1 MSILENLLAKPG
13 QDRSAYAPFWPEES
27 IVKSIKPIKQ
37 STSTLTSTS
46 WNLGFFKLE
55 DFHFLADEVSA
66 LAAKSI
72 ESNIF
77 LEPEFL
83 QSGIQRIEDKG
94 VMLVCL
100 WEGNPGAQVLRF
112 FMPVVATK
120 SGIPRYRIMRS
131 FTHHFAPLG
140 TPLIHRDNA
149 PEIAEN
155 LLRLLGDPELS
166 IPAVIAFEQQRL
178 DGPGIQILIQAAEA
192 LGLQHNTVL
201 SYQRANL
208 QAIDTGNM
216 DPQTF
221 IRRSLGKKRLKE
233 YARLLR
239 RLGET
244 GETGEIT
251 FDIARTENSILD
263 AIEGFLTLEAGGW
276 KGRSGTALYSLKQI
290 AAFSRQAVSALAKA
304 NHCEIH
310 SMKSG
315 DKIIASLI
323 CFKTKGEYFTWKIA
337 FDEDYNSY
345 SPGVQIM
352 LKATE
357 YWLGKKAFVC
367 ADSLASA
374 NHSMIDHLWRDRL
387 DLGTLLIEIGESKTG
402 RFTKTGEALER
413 YENTRNLAKS
423 IIARIKLIF

>member
-1 MSILENLLAKPG
+1 MSILEKLLTKPG
-13 QDRSAYAPFWPEES
+13 QDRSAYAPFWPKEDT
-27 IVKSIKPIKQ
+27 IKSIEPIKQ
-37 STSTLTSTS
+37 STSALTSTCWS
-46 WNLGFFKLE
+46 LDFIKLE
-55 DFHFLADEVSA
+55 DYHFLADEIST
-66 LAAKSI
+66 LAAKSV
-72 ESNIF
+72 ESNLF
-77 LEPEFL
+77 FEPEFL
-83 QSGIQRIEDKG
+83 QAGIQRIEDKG
-94 VMLVCL
+94 VMLACL
-100 WEGNPGAQVLRF
+100 WEGNPGSRILRF
-112 FMPVVATK
+112 LMPAISTK
-120 SGIPRYRIMRS
+120 AGLPRYRILRS

-149 PEIAEN
+149 AETAEN
-155 LLRLLGDPELS
+155 LLRLLGDPVLE
-166 IPAVIAFEQQRL
+166 IPAVIAFDQQRL
-178 DGPGIQILIQAAEA
+178 GGPSIQILKQAAEA
-192 LGLQHNTVL
+192 LGQQHNTVL

-208 QAIDTGNM
+208 QAIDTSSM

-221 IRRSLGKKRLKE
+221 IRQSLGKKRLKE

-239 RLGET
+239 RL

-304 NHCEIH
+304 NQCEIH
-310 SMKSG
+310 SMKVG

-323 CFKTKGEYFTWKIA
+323 CFKIKGEYFTWKIA
-337 FDEDYNSY
+337 FDENYNSY

-352 LKATE
+352 LKASE
-357 YWLGKKAFVC
+357 HWLGKKGFVS

-374 NHSMIDHLWRDRL
+374 NHSMIDHLWRERL
-387 DLGTLLIEIGESKTG
+387 DLGTLLIETGKSKPD
-402 RFTKTGEALER
+402 RVTKISEALAR

-423 IIARIKLIF
+423 VIARMKRIF

>member
-1 MSILENLLAKPG
+1 
-13 QDRSAYAPFWPEES
+13 
-27 IVKSIKPIKQ
+27 
-37 STSTLTSTS
+37 
-46 WNLGFFKLE
+46 
-55 DFHFLADEVSA
+55 
-66 LAAKSI
+66 
-72 ESNIF
+72 
-77 LEPEFL
+77 
-83 QSGIQRIEDKG
+83 
-94 VMLVCL
+94 MLVCL

-120 SGIPRYRIMRS
+120 AGFPRYRIMRS

-178 DGPGIQILIQAAEA
+178 DGPSIQLLIQAAEA
-192 LGLQHNTVL
+192 LGLHHNTVL

-208 QAIDTGNM
+208 SAIDTSSI

-221 IRRSLGKKRLKE
+221 IRQSLGKKRLKE

-244 GETGEIT
+244 SEIT
-251 FDIARTENSILD
+251 FDIAQTENSILD

-290 AAFSRQAVSALAKA
+290 AAFSRQAVSALAKT
-304 NHCEIH
+304 NQCEIH
-310 SMKSG
+310 SMKIG
-315 DKIIASLI
+315 NKIIASLI

-337 FDEDYNSY
+337 FDESYNSY

-352 LKATE
+352 LKASE
-357 YWLGKKAFVC
+357 HWLGKKSFVS

-374 NHSMIDHLWRDRL
+374 NHSMIDHLWRERL
-387 DLGTLLIEIGESKTG
+387 NLGTLLIETGNSKPG
-402 RFTKTGEALER
+402 RITKISDALAR
-413 YENTRNLAKS
+413 HKNVRNLAKS
-423 IIARIKLIF
+423 IVARIRRIY

>member
-13 QDRSAYAPFWPEES
+13 QDRSAYAPFWPNENKPEP
-27 IVKSIKPIKQ
+27 IKPIMQ

-46 WNLGFFKLE
+46 WNLDFFKLK
-55 DFHFLADEVSA
+55 DIHFLADEISV
-66 LAAKSI
+66 LATKSV

-77 LEPEFL
+77 FEPEFL
-83 QSGIQRIEDKG
+83 QSGIQRIDDKG
-94 VMLVCL
+94 VMLICL
-100 WEGNPGAQVLRF
+100 WEGNPGGQALRF

-120 SGIPRYRIMRS
+120 AGLPRYQILRS
-131 FTHHFAPLG
+131 FTNHFAPLG

-155 LLRLLGDPELS
+155 LLRLLGDPELG
-166 IPAVIAFEQQRL
+166 IPSTIAFDQQRL
-178 DGPGIQILIQAAEA
+178 SGPTIQLLTQAADSM
-192 LGLQHNTVL
+192 GLHHNTIL

-208 QAIDTGNM
+208 QAIDTSSI

-221 IRRSLGKKRLKE
+221 IRQSLGKKRLKE

-239 RLGET
+239 RLDET
-244 GETGEIT
+244 GKIT
-251 FDIARTENSILD
+251 FEIARTENSILD
-263 AIEGFLTLEAGGW
+263 AIEGFLTLEACGW

-290 AAFSRQAVSALAKA
+290 VAFSRQAVSALAK
-304 NHCEIH
+304 NNQCEIH

-315 DKIIASLI
+315 NKIIASLI
-323 CFKTKGEYFTWKIA
+323 CFKTKGEYFTWKTA

-352 LKATE
+352 LKASE
-357 YWLGKKAFVC
+357 YWLAKKSFVS

-374 NHSMIDHLWRDRL
+374 NHSMIDHLWRERL
-387 DLGTLLIEIGESKTG
+387 DLGTLLIKTGKSKAG
-402 RFTKTGEALER
+402 RFTKTSDALER

-423 IIARIKLIF
+423 LITRIKHIF

>member
-1 MSILENLLAKPG
+1 MSILEKLLTKPG
-13 QDRSAYAPFWPEES
+13 QDRSTYAPFWPEETK
-27 IVKSIKPIKQ
+27 IKSIEPIKK
-37 STSTLTSTS
+37 STSTLTSTC
-46 WNLGFFKLE
+46 WNLSFFKLE
-55 DFHFLADEVSA
+55 DFHFLADEISV

-77 LEPEFL
+77 FESEFL

-94 VMLVCL
+94 VMLACL
-100 WEGNPGAQVLRF
+100 WEGNSRAQVLRF
-112 FMPVVATK
+112 FTPVVATK
-120 SGIPRYRIMRS
+120 SGLPSSRIVRS

-140 TPLIHRDNA
+140 TPLIHRDNT

-155 LLRLLGDPELS
+155 LLRLLGDPELG
-166 IPAVIAFEQQRL
+166 IPSTIAFDQQRL
-178 DGPGIQILIQAAEA
+178 NGPTVQVLMQAANA
-192 LGLQHNTVL
+192 LGLHHNTVL

-208 QAIDTGNM
+208 QALDTSSI

-221 IRRSLGKKRLKE
+221 IRQSLGKKRLKE

-244 GETGEIT
+244 GEIT
-251 FDIARTENSILD
+251 FDIARTEDSVLD
-263 AIEGFLTLEAGGW
+263 AIEGFLTLEACGW

-290 AAFSRQAVSALAKA
+290 AAFSRQAVSALSKA

-315 DKIIASLI
+315 NKIIASLI

-352 LKATE
+352 LKASE
-357 YWLGKKAFVC
+357 HWLGKKDFVS

-374 NHSMIDHLWRDRL
+374 NHSMIDHLWRERL
-387 DLGTLLIEIGESKTG
+387 EIGTLLIETGKSKAG
-402 RFTKTGEALER
+402 QFKKVGGALER
-413 YENTRNLAKS
+413 YENARNLVKS
-423 IIARIKLIF
+423 IIARIRHIY

>member
-1 MSILENLLAKPG
+1 MSILENLLTKPG
-13 QDRSAYAPFWPEES
+13 QDRSAYAPFWPEEN
-27 IVKSIKPIKQ
+27 KTEPIKPIKQ

-46 WNLGFFKLE
+46 WNLSFFKLK
-55 DFHFLADEVSA
+55 DYHFLADEISL
-66 LAAKSI
+66 LASKSI
-72 ESNIF
+72 ENNIF
-77 LEPEFL
+77 FEPEFL

-94 VMLVCL
+94 VMLMCL
-100 WEGNPGAQVLRF
+100 WEGNPGAQILRF

-120 SGIPRYRIMRS
+120 AGLPRNRILRS

-155 LLRLLGDPELS
+155 LLRLIGDPELG
-166 IPAVIAFEQQRL
+166 IPSTIAFDQQRL
-178 DGPGIQILIQAAEA
+178 SGPSVQVLVQAANSM
-192 LGLQHNTVL
+192 GLQHNTIL
-201 SYQRANL
+201 SYQRAKL
-208 QAIDTGNM
+208 QAIDTSSM
-216 DPQTF
+216 SPQNF
-221 IRRSLGKKRLKE
+221 VRQSLGKKRLKE

-244 GETGEIT
+244 NEVT
-251 FDIARTENSILD
+251 FKVAHTEDSILD
-263 AIEGFLTLEAGGW
+263 AIEGFLTLEACGW

-304 NHCEIH
+304 NRCEIH

-323 CFKTKGEYFTWKIA
+323 CFKTKGEYYTWKIA

-357 YWLGKKAFVC
+357 YWLERKGFVC

-387 DLGTLLIEIGESKTG
+387 DLGTLLIETGESKTG
-402 RFTKTGEALER
+402 RLKNTGYALER
-413 YENTRNLAKS
+413 YENIRNLMKS
-423 IIARIKLIF
+423 VIAHIKHIF